1 MIKYGDTCIYTT
13 TRHTEVAGQH
23 DKLKKIWWYLDY
35 LDKKF
40 TYNFIPNENVTIDE
54 SMIKFKGRLSF
65 RQYLHVP
72 AKPTKWRVKAVEF
85 GKATCTDS
93 KFILV
98 KKTDRKRAFH
108 TEW

>member
-1 MIKYGDTCIYTT
+1 VKGPFPVCLLYQYKLGICACSLT

-54 SMIKFKGRLSF
+54 SMIKFKVSNN
-65 RQYLHVP
+65 YV
-72 AKPTKWRVKAVEF
+72 WMAV
-85 GKATCTDS
+85 
-93 KFILV
+93 
-98 KKTDRKRAFH
+98 
-108 TEW
+108 